1 MRKMDMDG
9 EDSIRILITGGT
21 IDKEYNPITGEL
33 TFSKSH
39 LSNMLNQVRCK
50 ARVILE
56 EIMLKDSLE
65 MRREDRE
72 EILQRSLHCLE
83 NRVIVTHGTDT
94 MVETARFLGANV
106 KGKTVVLV
114 GAMIPYAFGASD
126 ALFNLG
132 CAFSGVQALPAGVYI
147 TMNGRI
153 FHWNNIR
160 KNRESG
166 EFEEI
171 TPAPYVNPSIQKVT
185 SS

>member
-1 MRKMDMDG
+1 MKTG
-9 EDSIRILITGGT
+9 EPIRILITGGT
-21 IDKEYNPITGEL
+21 IDKEYDPLRGEL

-50 ARVILE
+50 VRFFLE

-65 MRREDRE
+65 MRGQDRE
-72 EILQRSLHCLE
+72 EILKRCANCSE
-83 NRVIVTHGTDT
+83 NNVVVTHGTDT
-94 MVETARFLGANV
+94 MVETAQFLGKNL
-106 KGKTVVLV
+106 KSKTIVLV

-132 CAFSGVQALPAGVYI
+132 CAFSAVQTLPPEVYI
-147 TMNGRI
+147 TMNGKI
-153 FHWNNIR
+153 LSWNNVR

-171 TPAPYVNPSIQKVT
+171 I
-185 SS
+185 

>member
-1 MRKMDMDG
+1 MKRG
-9 EDSIRILITGGT
+9 GAIRILITGGT
-21 IDKEYNPITGEL
+21 IDKEYDPLRGEL

-50 ARVILE
+50 VRFILE

-65 MRREDRE
+65 MRGEDRE
-72 EILQRSLHCLE
+72 EILKKSMNCSE
-83 NRVIVTHGTDT
+83 DNVIVTHGTDT
-94 MVETARFLGANV
+94 MVETARFLGKNV

-132 CAFSGVQALPAGVYI
+132 CAYSAAQTLPPGVYI
-147 TMNGRI
+147 TMNGNI
-153 FHWNNIR
+153 FLWNNVR
-160 KNRESG
+160 KNRETG

-171 TPAPYVNPSIQKVT
+171 I
-185 SS
+185 

>member
-1 MRKMDMDG
+1 MKMG
-9 EDSIRILITGGT
+9 DSIRILITGGT
-21 IDKEYNPITGEL
+21 IDKEYDPLRGEL

-50 ARVILE
+50 VRFILE

-65 MRREDRE
+65 MRGEDRE
-72 EILQRSLHCLE
+72 EILKKCMNCSE
-83 NRVIVTHGTDT
+83 NNVIVTHGTDT
-94 MVETARFLGANV
+94 MVETARFLGKNV

-132 CAFSGVQALPAGVYI
+132 CAFSAVQTLPRGVYI
-147 TMNGRI
+147 TMNGNI
-153 FHWNNIR
+153 FLWDNVR
-160 KNRESG
+160 KNKESG

-171 TPAPYVNPSIQKVT
+171 V
-185 SS
+185 

>member
-1 MRKMDMDG
+1 MKMG
-9 EDSIRILITGGT
+9 DSIRILITGGT
-21 IDKEYNPITGEL
+21 IDKEYDPLRGEL

-50 ARVILE
+50 VRFILE

-65 MRREDRE
+65 MRGEDRE
-72 EILQRSLHCLE
+72 EILKKCMNCSE
-83 NRVIVTHGTDT
+83 NNVIVTHGTDT
-94 MVETARFLGANV
+94 MVETARLLGKNV

-132 CAFSGVQALPAGVYI
+132 CAFSAVQTLPRGVYI
-147 TMNGRI
+147 TMNGNI
-153 FHWNNIR
+153 FLWDNVR
-160 KNRESG
+160 KNKESG

-171 TPAPYVNPSIQKVT
+171 V
-185 SS
+185 